1 MSQPVRV
8 LFVDDEERILR
19 TLAMQFRRRYQVL
32 TESDP
37 QRVMA
42 LLQQQAVDI
51 VVSDQ
56 RMPGMSGSQLLEQ
69 VQRQYPNT
77 IRILLTGYSDL
88 DAAVDALNSGGIF
101 RYLTKPWVPEEMV
114 ETLAQAASLVQR
126 RRTSQSNV
134 LPISQARPASRP
146 RQRARLLLLDNDP
159 QTLAVTQQLCV
170 ENQLQLFHARTLD
183 EAVTLLNEQPL
194 DMLVSDIQLDG
205 QDLRP
210 LLMTLAQAHPQL
222 LSIIITPFQDTQVLL
237 KLINQAQIFRYLPK
251 PIRRGMY
258 QRAISTALVQIEEW
272 REQPAPVIA
281 RLAEAPVADQ
291 EQNRVTGL
299 MGMLGRLRQRLT
311 A

>member
-8 LFVDDEERILR
+8 LFVDDEARILR

-114 ETLAQAASLVQR
+114 ETLAQA
-126 RRTSQSNV
+126 
-134 LPISQARPASRP
+134 
-146 RQRARLLLLDNDP
+146 
-159 QTLAVTQQLCV
+159 
-170 ENQLQLFHARTLD
+170 
-183 EAVTLLNEQPL
+183 
-194 DMLVSDIQLDG
+194 
-205 QDLRP
+205 
-210 LLMTLAQAHPQL
+210 HPQL

-281 RLAEAPVADQ
+281 RLAEAPVAVITLHFACVQ
-291 EQNRVTGL
+291 LRFSGCSVQVQGRS
-299 MGMLGRLRQRLT
+299 GMLFPTFKEGAAHEKFSQDVGAGYRNCHGICQRACSGAGQLRRPELG
-311 A
+311 

>member
-1 MSQPVRV
+1 MSQAVRV

-37 QRVMA
+37 QKVMA
-42 LLQQQAVDI
+42 LLEHNAVDI

-56 RMPGMSGSQLLEQ
+56 RMPGMSGSELLSL
-69 VQRQYPNT
+69 VQQQYPHT
-77 IRILLTGYSDL
+77 VRILLTGYSDL
-88 DAAVDALNSGGIF
+88 EAAVEALNSGGIF
-101 RYLTKPWVPEEMV
+101 RYLTKPWVAEDMV
-114 ETLAQAASLVQR
+114 QTLAQAASLVER
-126 RRTSQSNV
+126 RRASQSNV
-134 LPISQARPASRP
+134 LPLDRARPVRPSRRP
-146 RQRARLLLLDNDP
+146 SLLLVDNDP
-159 QTLAVTQQLCV
+159 QTLSMTQHLCV
-170 ENQLQLFHARTLD
+170 EHHLQLFHAHTLA
-183 EAVTLLNEQPL
+183 EAITLLNEQPV
-194 DMLVSDIQLDG
+194 DILVSDVQLG
-205 QDLRP
+205 GEDLRP

-258 QRAISTALVQIEEW
+258 QRAVVTALLQVEEW
-272 REQPAPVIA
+272 RQQPAAVVG
-281 RLAEAPVADQ
+281 RLAEAPAG
-291 EQNRVTGL
+291 EERNRVSGL

>member
-1 MSQPVRV
+1 MSQQPVRI

-19 TLAMQFRRRYQVL
+19 TLAMQFRRHYQVF

-37 QRVMA
+37 QKVMA
-42 LLQQQAVDI
+42 LLQQQPMDI

-56 RMPGMSGSQLLEQ
+56 RMPGMSGSQLLAQ
-69 VQRQYPNT
+69 VQQDYPHT
-77 IRILLTGYSDL
+77 LRILLTGYSDL
-88 DAAVDALNSGGIF
+88 EAAVEALNSGGIF
-101 RYLTKPWVPEEMV
+101 RYLTKPWVTSEMV
-114 ETLAQAASLVQR
+114 ATLAQASNMVLRQR
-126 RRTSQSNV
+126 ASQSNV
-134 LPISQARPASRP
+134 MPISSARSNRSAE
-146 RQRARLLLLDNDP
+146 RANLLLLDNDP

-170 ENQLQLFHARTLD
+170 ENQIKLFHARSLD
-183 EAVTLLNEQPL
+183 EAVRLLNEQSL

-205 QDLRP
+205 NDVRP

-258 QRAISTALVQIEEW
+258 QRAISTALAQVEEW
-272 REQPAPVIA
+272 RQQPAPVVT
-281 RLAEAPVADQ
+281 RLAATPVVAE
-291 EQNRVTGL
+291 EQSRVNGL